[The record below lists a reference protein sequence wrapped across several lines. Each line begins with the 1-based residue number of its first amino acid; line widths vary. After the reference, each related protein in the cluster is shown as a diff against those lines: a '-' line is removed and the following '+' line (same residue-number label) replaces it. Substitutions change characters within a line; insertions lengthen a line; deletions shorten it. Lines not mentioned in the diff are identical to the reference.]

1 MAAQSEEHTVVKSE
15 QVSAVFVTLI
25 LKHPV
30 LLNKSQLPSIKEKK
44 WNALQDAKAIIA
56 KTTGKNMDD
65 KQILKKVANMKV
77 QVKKKMEAAKTG
89 NQTINLRSWEKDLFY
104 ALKGQKT
111 PTCTTTHKM
120 ASAISAGF
128 CSSSCA
134 SADVSFG
141 GLKNSSGQ
149 CGSKSASTS
158 PQSQFSTPL
167 PLRGSKRKSLGLP
180 GETEE
185 TMNLSTT
192 KLQRLVLLEQLN
204 YTRMKI
210 RRLEENKQTAQED
223 LSSGSTDAMHY

>member
-1 MAAQSEEHTVVKSE
+1 MAAQSEEHTVVKSD
-15 QVSAVFVTLI
+15 QLNAVFVTLI

-30 LLNKSQLPSIKEKK
+30 LLNKSQLPSIKEMK

-120 ASAISAGF
+120 ASADSAGF

-134 SADVSFG
+134 SADARIEG
-141 GLKNSSGQ
+141 GLRNSSGQ

-158 PQSQFSTPL
+158 PQSQFST

-192 KLQRLVLLEQLN
+192 QLQRLVLLEQLN

-210 RRLEENKQTAQED
+210 RRLEESKQTAQED
-223 LSSGSTDAMHY
+223 LSSGSTDAMYY

>member
-141 GLKNSSGQ
+141 VCINFVILDKFCSSFFLYYNFAFIRIVFHE
-149 CGSKSASTS
+149 SKSRLCITLYRLFECT
-158 PQSQFSTPL
+158 QHYFNYMTNY
-167 PLRGSKRKSLGLP
+167 SK
-180 GETEE
+180 
-185 TMNLSTT
+185 
-192 KLQRLVLLEQLN
+192 
-204 YTRMKI
+204 MKYN
-210 RRLEENKQTAQED
+210 E
-223 LSSGSTDAMHY
+223 